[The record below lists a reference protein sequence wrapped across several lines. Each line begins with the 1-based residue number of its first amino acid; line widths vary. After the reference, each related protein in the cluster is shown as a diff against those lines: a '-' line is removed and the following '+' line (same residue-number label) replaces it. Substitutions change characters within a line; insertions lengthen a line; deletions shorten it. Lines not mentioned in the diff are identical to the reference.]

1 MLPKF
6 DQLTH
11 CYTLFTVSDVGETGK
26 NEGEEEEVVSPVS
39 IAHDLRKWL
48 RDNAVSVVVFAK
60 EVINRSQGTL
70 SSLLNGPPEALPSG
84 TGRKLWQKM
93 KKFLTSPEEQQ
104 KLLDKKIMKGNII
117 FFMSFH

>member
-26 NEGEEEEVVSPVS
+26 NEGGEEEVVSTVS

-48 RDNAVSVVVFAK
+48 RITRFRLPFLQKKSSTDLKV
-60 EVINRSQGTL
+60 L
-70 SSLLNGPPEALPSG
+70 SSLLNGPLEALPSG
-84 TGRKLWQKM
+84 AGRKAWQKM

-104 KLLDKKIMKGNII
+104 KLLDKKNHKR
-117 FFMSFH
+117 

>member
-11 CYTLFTVSDVGETGK
+11 CYTLFTVSDVGKTGK

-84 TGRKLWQKM
+84 TGRKPWQKM

-117 FFMSFH
+117 FLMSFH